1 MTRPILIA
9 GGRVLDPEGEL
20 HQPPAMDI
28 LIEAGRIAALGEA
41 AAARASAVG
50 AEIIDAAGQLITP
63 GFVNAHSHSHDVLL
77 RGLFEQEP
85 LEVWGLSAFPSAW
98 PRRPVEEI
106 AVRTQLHAAECLRG
120 GITTLQ
126 DMVTIVGPD
135 EEHASAIVD
144 VYGRSG
150 LRCVLAIQF
159 ADLGLAD
166 AVPFLDEVLPAEQVA
181 AFKRASDPAPMQRYV
196 ENLIANVSAARL
208 TWGLGPSAPQRC
220 SEALLAWTSH
230 LSQERGLPLFTHVYE
245 TRTQAVHARI
255 VHGGSL
261 LDLMQKTGLLNP
273 RTVIAHG
280 VWMAPNEIDRLGAA
294 GVQLACNPVTNLKL
308 LNGAA
313 PVKRYAQG
321 GVRTGLGCDN
331 SSGNDTQNIFQS
343 MKLFALWWALQS
355 EAGETGAATQAFRAA
370 TIGGADAVGLGGQVG
385 RIRPGYRADLLLFD
399 LADPVWKPFN
409 SAVRQL
415 VYGETGRALRTVM
428 VDGEVV
434 VRGGHLLTVDER
446 AMNARIDA
454 IQDVVRRDLAAITQR
469 SGPLA
474 AALRGVHERA
484 KAVPL
489 KIDPLRLAP
498 VGV

>member
-1 MTRPILIA
+1 
-9 GGRVLDPEGEL
+9 
-20 HQPPAMDI
+20 MDI

-41 AAARASAVG
+41 AAGRASAVG
-50 AEIIDAAGQLITP
+50 AETIDAAGHLITP

-106 AVRTQLHAAECLRG
+106 RLRTQLHAAECLRG

-135 EEHASAIVD
+135 EEHAEAITD
-144 VYGRSG
+144 VYMRSG

-181 AFKRASDPAPMQRYV
+181 AFKRASDPAPMQSFV
-196 ENLIANVSAARL
+196 EKLIASVTAPRF
-208 TWGLGPSAPQRC
+208 TWGVGPSAPQRC
-220 SEALLAWTSH
+220 SEALLAWTAR

-255 VHGGSL
+255 HGGSL
-261 LDLMQKTGLLNP
+261 LDVMQKTGLLNP
-273 RTVIAHG
+273 HTAIAHG
-280 VWMAPNEIDRLGAA
+280 VWITPDEIDRLGAA
-294 GVQLACNPVTNLKL
+294 GVQLACNPATNLKI

-313 PVKRYAQG
+313 PVRRYAQG
-321 GVRTGLGCDN
+321 GVRTALGCDN
-331 SSGNDTQNIFQS
+331 SSANDAQNIFQS
-343 MKLFALWWALQS
+343 MKLFAFWWALQS
-355 EAGETGAATQAFRAA
+355 EAGETGAAAQAFKAA

-385 RIRPGYRADLLLFD
+385 RIKPGYRADLLLFD
-399 LADPVWKPFN
+399 LADPVWKPLN

-415 VYGETGRALRTVM
+415 VYGETGRALRTVI
-428 VDGEVV
+428 VDGDIV
-434 VRGGHLLTVDER
+434 VRNDRLLTMDEP
-446 AMNARIDA
+446 AVNARIEA
-454 IQDVVRRDLAAITQR
+454 IQEVVHRDLTAITQR
-469 SGPLA
+469 SAPLT

-489 KIDPLRLAP
+489 EIDPLRLAP
-498 VGV
+498 IGV